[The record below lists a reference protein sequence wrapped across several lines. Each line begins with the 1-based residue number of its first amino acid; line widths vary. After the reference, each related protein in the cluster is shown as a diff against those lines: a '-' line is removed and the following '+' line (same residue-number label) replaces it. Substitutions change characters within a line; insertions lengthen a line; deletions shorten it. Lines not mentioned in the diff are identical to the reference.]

1 MKTLIEFLKE
11 EEENEIWL
19 LIPSGLV
26 SGNLPIHPSGFENAT
41 VITLT
46 DALFYSGDIAINILS
61 AAIPL
66 NQICG
71 WGSGVPTFIDKD
83 E

>member
-26 SGNLPIHPSGFENAT
+26 SGNLPIHPDGFENAAI
-41 VITLT
+41 ITLS

-71 WGSGVPTFIDKD
+71 WGSGAPTFIDKD